1 MLERGMHQGMGLLHR
16 APAEALRFAAVGSAP
31 DALGLQVLWLLCE
44 QLQRLGYPTIVLDGC
59 AVESTHAPGLEQ
71 LLEQDSWRAPPG
83 PLHGDG
89 ACVAVLPAARGL
101 LRLPDTAPLAP
112 LHPLFRAYALVL
124 LHAPVHQLAELL
136 PQHTSVPLILTTPG
150 TTGTQQA
157 YRHIKQ
163 LAVQAGLSS
172 QVCALVR
179 GDSPAQQR
187 QARTQIATLQR
198 CAADYL
204 GLVQQGLVVD
214 ADNPQDLQRMALQLL
229 ENAGTIEEAVAMPP
243 LYASL
248 APATAPFVRS
258 H

>member
-1 MLERGMHQGMGLLHR
+1 M
-16 APAEALRFAAVGSAP
+16 
-31 DALGLQVLWLLCE
+31 
-44 QLQRLGYPTIVLDGC
+44 LDGC

-71 LLEQDSWRAPPG
+71 LLKQDSWRAPPG

-204 GLVQQGLVVD
+204 GLAQQGLVVD